1 LSPPPESKVSWEEYI
16 GSEPGN
22 HPTLG
27 RNLVYKETSK
37 AFKATVAMVSKQK
50 YVSICFSVCPALI
63 VFGFPLVDHSCIYVE
78 SGESPT

>member
-1 LSPPPESKVSWEEYI
+1 MFIAMLQPVRRLSLSPPPESKVSWEEYI

-37 AFKATVAMVSKQK
+37 AFKATVAMVRKRK
-50 YVSICFSVCPALI
+50 KGY
-63 VFGFPLVDHSCIYVE
+63 
-78 SGESPT
+78 